1 MKTARLFYLL
11 LLCATAANAASPLT
25 SSRIGT
31 PEAMSLLKANCFVCH
46 NDEKKKGGL
55 VLTTREA
62 MLRGGENGAVV
73 VMGKAAASRLVQ
85 VMQPGADPH
94 MPPKDQLSPR
104 AIQSIESWIN
114 AGAQWDAALLVDRP
128 PPAHEQL
135 GALPTNYAPV
145 LALAMTPDGQRLAV
159 GSGNRVTIYDL
170 TKTNQVLTTITGH
183 RDAVQSLAWSTN
195 GQWLAAGGFRTLSLW
210 DAQSNATR
218 QWTTPVGRV
227 TALIFTPDASTLL
240 SGEAA
245 PGRGGS
251 VRAWRVQDN
260 SPVAEWPAH
269 DDSIY
274 GLAISAD
281 GKRLATAGGDRVAK
295 IWQWPSR
302 QLEAVLEGHGAAVYG
317 VALNGNGTQAATASA
332 DKAVLLWDLKTKLKI
347 TRITTHNGGVTG
359 LAWTAADKVLATSS
373 EDGLA
378 RTFTNFIE
386 HTGAESTSSATERRL
401 GGAGLL
407 NAVAMSADGKMV
419 AAGAQDGTVWLWNDG
434 QLKIKWKAP

>member
-1 MKTARLFYLL
+1 MKCRWAFYLL
-11 LLCATAANAASPLT
+11 LFCAALVNAASPRT
-25 SSRIGT
+25 GT

-46 NDEKKKGGL
+46 SAEKNKGGL

-62 MLRGGENGAVV
+62 MLRGGDSGPVV
-73 VMGKAAASRLVQ
+73 LVGKAAASRLVQ

-94 MPPKDQLSPR
+94 MPPKDQLTPR

-114 AGAQWDAALLVDRP
+114 AGAEWDAALLVDRP
-128 PPAHEQL
+128 SPAHEQL
-135 GALPTNYAPV
+135 GTLPTNYAPV
-145 LALAMTPDGQRLAV
+145 LALALTLDGRRLAV
-159 GSGNRVTIYDL
+159 GSGNRITVHDL
-170 TKTNQVLTTITGH
+170 SKTNQVMATIAGH

-195 GQWLAAGGFRTLSLW
+195 GQWLAAGGFRNLLLW
-210 DAQSNATR
+210 DAQSNSTR
-218 QWTTPVGRV
+218 QWPTPVGRV

-240 SGEAA
+240 AGEAA
-245 PGRGGS
+245 PGRGGV
-251 VRAWRVQDN
+251 VRAWRVQDH
-260 SPVAEWPAH
+260 SLVAEWPAH
-269 DDSIY
+269 ADSIY

-317 VALNGNGTQAATASA
+317 VALSRDGLQAATASA
-332 DKAVLLWDLKTKLKI
+332 DKTVMLWDLKTKLKI

-359 LAWTAADKVLATSS
+359 LVWAAEDKVLATAS
-373 EDGLA
+373 EDGSA
-378 RTFTNFIE
+378 RTFTNFAE
-386 HTGAESTSSATERRL
+386 HTGEQSSSTATERRL

-407 NAVAMSADGKMV
+407 NAVTMSADGKVV

-434 QLKIKWKAP
+434 LLKTKWKAQ

>member
-1 MKTARLFYLL
+1 MRP
-11 LLCATAANAASPLT
+11 CALHFIAIAMVTVAAAGSLRA
-25 SSRIGT
+25 GT
-31 PEAMSLLKANCFVCH
+31 PEAMSLLKANCFACH

-55 VLTTREA
+55 VLTTRQA

-94 MPPKDQLSPR
+94 MPPKDQLTPR

-260 SPVAEWPAH
+260 SPVTEWPAH

-281 GKRLATAGGDRVAK
+281 GKRVATAGGDRVAK

-317 VALNGNGTQAATASA
+317 VALSRDGLQAATASA
-332 DKAVLLWDLKTKLKI
+332 DKTVMLWDLKTKLKLTQI
-347 TRITTHNGGVTG
+347 TSHNGGVTG
-359 LAWTAADKVLATSS
+359 LGWAADDKMLATSS

-378 RTFTNFIE
+378 RTFTNFTVHSGE
-386 HTGAESTSSATERRL
+386 QSSSTATERRL

-407 NAVAMSADGKMV
+407 NAVGMSADGKMV

-434 QLKIKWKAP
+434 LLKIKWKAP

>member
-1 MKTARLFYLL
+1 MRPYALHFIAIAMVAVAAAGS
-11 LLCATAANAASPLT
+11 LCA
-25 SSRIGT
+25 GT
-31 PEAMSLLKANCFVCH
+31 PEAMSLLKANCFACH
-46 NDEKKKGGL
+46 SDEKKKGGL

-170 TKTNQVLTTITGH
+170 TKTNQVIATIAGH

-218 QWTTPVGRV
+218 QWATPVGRV

-245 PGRGGS
+245 PGRGGA

-269 DDSIY
+269 ADAIY

-281 GKRLATAGGDRVAK
+281 GKRVATAGGDRVAK

-317 VALNGNGTQAATASA
+317 VTLSRDGLQAATASA
-332 DKAVLLWDLKTKLKI
+332 DKTVMLWDLKTKLKLTQI
-347 TRITTHNGGVTG
+347 TSHNGGVTG
-359 LAWTAADKVLATSS
+359 LGWAADDKMLATSS

-378 RTFTNFIE
+378 RTFTNFTVHSGE
-386 HTGAESTSSATERRL
+386 QSSSTATERRL

>member
-11 LLCATAANAASPLT
+11 LFCVTAANAASPLA

-31 PEAMSLLKANCFVCH
+31 PEAMSLLKANCFACH

-94 MPPKDQLSPR
+94 MPPKDQLTPR

-260 SPVAEWPAH
+260 SPVTEWPAH

-281 GKRLATAGGDRVAK
+281 GKRVATAGGDRVAK

-317 VALNGNGTQAATASA
+317 VALSRDGLQAATASA
-332 DKAVLLWDLKTKLKI
+332 DKTVMLWDLKTKLKLTQI
-347 TRITTHNGGVTG
+347 TSHNGGVTG
-359 LAWTAADKVLATSS
+359 LGWAADDKMLATSS

-378 RTFTNFIE
+378 RTFTNFTVHSGE
-386 HTGAESTSSATERRL
+386 QSSSTATERRL

-407 NAVAMSADGKMV
+407 NAVGMSADGKMV

-434 QLKIKWKAP
+434 LLKIKWKAP